1 MMFSKILIANRG
13 EIACRVIE
21 TCRRFGIRTVAVYS
35 DADADARHVHLAD
48 EAFHIGPARAAD
60 SYLNTVRI
68 LEAAKT
74 AGAEAIHPGY
84 GFLSENA
91 PFARA
96 VADAGLVFIGPRP
109 DTIEVMGSK
118 SRAKALME
126 DADVPVVPGYHG
138 DNQDAVFLKE
148 QAEKIGWPLMIKA
161 VAGGGG
167 KGMRIVRTAAEFA
180 DALEGAKREAKG
192 AFGDDQVLLEK
203 YVEQPRHIE
212 MQIFGDNHGNA
223 VHLFERECTL
233 QRRYQKVVEETP
245 SPFLDDATREK
256 MAAAAVNA
264 ARAVGY
270 VNAGTIEFIVG
281 ADRSF
286 YFMEMNTRLQVEH
299 PVTEMTT
306 GLDLVEWQLRV
317 AAGEPLPLEQA
328 AIKQRGHAVEVRL
341 YAENVGRGFLPAT
354 GHIERFIHPVPDTHF
369 RVDTGVGDGDEISIH
384 YDPMI
389 AKLSVRDHDRMMAI
403 KRLQEALSRTAVF
416 GLVTN
421 LDLLQGIAA
430 HPDFAAGAFDTG
442 FIESE
447 LEALLHTPSPSPV
460 ALAAA
465 SAWVLHRL
473 AVRDA
478 AADPHSPWAQHDGWQ
493 LNGGPGMKLVFS
505 GAENM
510 TVRVSGT
517 SSGFGL
523 QVGDQ
528 HYAAAAKRE
537 DDGTWSITLDDRVE
551 RAWLLG
557 HHRTVHISI
566 GDERHAW
573 AWVDP
578 LAAGAAA
585 ANEDTRPISPMPGR
599 VVAVNVTEG
608 DAVEPGQAL
617 LVLEG
622 MKMEYTLKAATA
634 GTIAK
639 LLCAEGDM
647 VEAEAPLV
655 EIAAATSDNEA

>member
-1 MMFSKILIANRG
+1 MFNKILIANRG

-21 TCRRFGIRTVAVYS
+21 TCRRLGIRSVAVYS
-35 DADADARHVHLAD
+35 DADTQARHVQLAD

-60 SYLNTVRI
+60 SYLNTDRI
-68 LEAAKT
+68 LKAAKT

-96 VADAGLVFIGPRP
+96 VADADLVFIGPRP
-109 DTIEVMGSK
+109 ETIEMMGSK

-138 DNQDAVFLKE
+138 DEQDAEFLKR

-167 KGMRIVRTAAEFA
+167 KGMRIVRKAAEFA

-192 AFGDDQVLLEK
+192 AFGDDEVLLEK

-212 MQIFGDNHGNA
+212 MQIFGDSHGNA

-281 ADRSF
+281 ADRGF

-317 AAGEPLPLEQA
+317 AAGEPLPLEQT
-328 AIKQRGHAVEVRL
+328 AIEQRGHAIEVRL

-354 GHIERFIHPVPDTHF
+354 GRIERFIHPEPDGHF
-369 RVDTGVGDGDEISIH
+369 RVDTGVGNGDEISIH

-389 AKLSVRDHDRMMAI
+389 AKLSVWDYNRTAAI
-403 KRLQEALSRTAVF
+403 KRLQNALSRAAVF

-442 FIESE
+442 FIESQ
-447 LEALLHTPSPSPV
+447 LDTLLHTPAPSPA

-465 SAWVLHRL
+465 STWVLDRL
-473 AVRDA
+473 GVCDTADA
-478 AADPHSPWAQHDGWQ
+478 RSPWAQHDGWQ
-493 LNGGPGMKLVFS
+493 LNGGPGMKLVFN
-505 GAENM
+505 GAEDA

-517 SSGFGL
+517 TNGFDL
-523 QVGDQ
+523 LVDDK
-528 HYAAAAKRE
+528 HYAAAARPE
-537 DDGTWSITLDDRVE
+537 DDGAWSITLDDRVE
-551 RAWLLG
+551 RAWILG
-557 HHRTVHISI
+557 HDRKLHVAV
-566 GDERHAW
+566 GDERQAFF
-573 AWVDP
+573 WVDP
-578 LAAGAAA
+578 LAAGATA

-599 VVAVNVTEG
+599 VVAVNVAEG

-617 LVLEG
+617 VVLEG

-655 EIAAATSDNEA
+655 EIDLATAENEEA

>member
-1 MMFSKILIANRG
+1 MFNKILIANRG

-21 TCRRFGIRTVAVYS
+21 TCRRLGVRTVAVYS
-35 DADADARHVHLAD
+35 DADTQARHVHMAD
-48 EAFHIGPARAAD
+48 EAFHIGAARAAD
-60 SYLNTVRI
+60 SYLNTTRI
-68 LEAAKT
+68 LEAATT

-96 VADAGLVFIGPRP
+96 VADAGLAFIGPQAE
-109 DTIEVMGSK
+109 TIEVMGSK

-138 DNQDAVFLKE
+138 DKQDVAFLQQ
-148 QAEKIGWPLMIKA
+148 QADKIGWPLMIKA

-167 KGMRIVRTAAEFA
+167 KGMRIVRSASEFA

-192 AFGDDQVLLEK
+192 AFGDDEVLLEK

-212 MQIFGDNHGNA
+212 MQIFGDSHGNA

-264 ARAVGY
+264 ARAVDY

-317 AAGEPLPLEQA
+317 AAGEPLPREQA
-328 AIKQRGHAVEVRL
+328 AIEQRGHAIEVRL

-354 GHIERFIHPVPDTHF
+354 GRIEQFIHPEPDAHF

-389 AKLSVRDHDRMMAI
+389 AKLSVLDRDRTAAI
-403 KRLQEALSRTAVF
+403 KRLREVLDRTAVF
-416 GLVTN
+416 GLITN

-447 LEALLHTPSPSPV
+447 LDTLLQTQPPSPA
-460 ALAAA
+460 ALAAV
-465 SAWVLHRL
+465 SGWVLNRL
-473 AVRDA
+473 RPCEA
-478 AADPHSPWAQHDGWQ
+478 AEPHSPWALRDGWQ
-493 LNGGPGMKLVFS
+493 LNGGPGIKLVFR
-505 GAENM
+505 GAEKVP
-510 TVRVSGT
+510 VRVSGT
-517 SSGFGL
+517 AAHFDL
-523 QVGDQ
+523 QLDDQ
-528 HYAAAAKRE
+528 HHSAAARCEGDNA
-537 DDGTWSITLDDRVE
+537 WSITLD
-551 RAWLLG
+551 
-557 HHRTVHISI
+557 
-566 GDERHAW
+566 
-573 AWVDP
+573 
-578 LAAGAAA
+578 
-585 ANEDTRPISPMPGR
+585 
-599 VVAVNVTEG
+599 
-608 DAVEPGQAL
+608 
-617 LVLEG
+617 
-622 MKMEYTLKAATA
+622 
-634 GTIAK
+634 
-639 LLCAEGDM
+639 
-647 VEAEAPLV
+647 
-655 EIAAATSDNEA
+655 

>member
-1 MMFSKILIANRG
+1 MFSKILIANRG

-21 TCRRFGIRTVAVYS
+21 TCRRLGVHTVAVYS

-60 SYLNTVRI
+60 SYLNTARI

-96 VADAGLVFIGPRP
+96 VADAGLVFIGPKP

-138 DNQDAVFLKE
+138 DNQDAEFLKE
-148 QAEKIGWPLMIKA
+148 QAEKVGWPLMIKA

-167 KGMRIVRTAAEFA
+167 KGMRIVRKAVEFV

-192 AFGDDQVLLEK
+192 AFGDDEVLLEK

-212 MQIFGDNHGNA
+212 MQIFGDSHGNA

-256 MAAAAVNA
+256 MATAAVNA

-281 ADRSF
+281 ADRGF

-328 AIKQRGHAVEVRL
+328 AITQHGHAIEVRL

-354 GHIERFIHPVPDTHF
+354 GHIQRFIHPVPDTHF

-389 AKLSVRDHDRMMAI
+389 AKLSVWDRDRMTAV
-403 KRLQEALSRTAVF
+403 KRLQEALNRTAVF

-442 FIESE
+442 FIENK
-447 LEALLHTPSPSPV
+447 LDALLHMPPPSPV

-465 SAWVLHRL
+465 SAWVLDRL
-473 AVRDA
+473 GVHD

-505 GAENM
+505 GAGDV

-517 SSGFGL
+517 TSAFDL
-523 QVGDQ
+523 QVGEE
-528 HYAAAAKRE
+528 HHAASAKRE
-537 DDGTWSITLDDRVE
+537 DSGAWSVTLDDRVE
-551 RAWLLG
+551 RAWVLG
-557 HHRTVHISI
+557 HDRTVHVAI
-566 GDERHAW
+566 GNERHAL
-573 AWVDP
+573 AWIGP
-578 LAAGAAA
+578 LAAGATA

-599 VVAVNVTEG
+599 VVAVNVAEG
-608 DAVEPGQAL
+608 DAVERGQAL

-622 MKMEYTLKAATA
+622 MKMEYTLKTATA

-655 EIAAATSDNEA
+655 EIDAVTSDNEA